1 MRLGYAPC
9 EPDDELDGSWS
20 REQLLEMDAR
30 FVAAVEQAFELG
42 LWGRHLSERRATPE
56 GQVMRDHYHHF
67 SHPVL
72 LDLPAQPTT
81 DLFSEMDQTADEAI
95 KGSGGRACPSPPPP
109 SHPRAARALRAGTLN
124 KINYPS
130 TRGIGAI
137 RCGETPKPGMIGG
150 EVPIKHGSADGA
162 LASSRRREA
171 SPSAPSAAR
180 EVVIEMTLAIA
191 RRPKVAQATAQVGCI
206 RYVSQRPAAVRIRTK
221 YDQGGLLLSRPL
233 APWSPSGVPARR

>member
-81 DLFSEMDQTADEAI
+81 DLFSEMDQIADEAI

-109 SHPRAARALRAGTLN
+109 GHPRAARVLR
-124 KINYPS
+124 P
-130 TRGIGAI
+130 GAAFL
-137 RCGETPKPGMIGG
+137 RSSKVRHGETPKPRMPRG
-150 EVPIKHGSADGA
+150 EVPITSEQMAAPRGLGH
-162 LASSRRREA
+162 EA
-171 SPSAPSAAR
+171 SLFHRGPIGPR
-180 EVVIEMTLAIA
+180 
-191 RRPKVAQATAQVGCI
+191 
-206 RYVSQRPAAVRIRTK
+206 
-221 YDQGGLLLSRPL
+221 
-233 APWSPSGVPARR
+233 